1 MRTVTI
7 EDLIGRPLNNTEEK
21 NSPGRV
27 YVQGPM
33 DIPLSPPRISVVGTR
48 RPTGEG
54 VREAQA
60 LTRMLVDND
69 ATVVSGLAAGI
80 DATSHKSAIEHGGR
94 TVAVLG
100 TPLNVTYPASN
111 RDLQA
116 RIADRHL
123 VVSQFSGERPVTKKN
138 FVMRNR
144 TMALISDASVI
155 VEAGEDSGTRHQGW
169 EAIRMKRPLFVC
181 GPVARRRPKWLEEME
196 DYGAITLENYED
208 ILDVVPHNIKLI
220 DVFG

>member
-7 EDLIGRPLNNTEEK
+7 EDLIGRPLNSTEEK
-21 NSPGRV
+21 NSPGTV

-33 DIPLSPPRISVVGTR
+33 DIPLPPPRISVVGTR
-48 RPTGEG
+48 RPTDEG
-54 VREAQA
+54 VKEAQA
-60 LTRMLVDND
+60 LTKMLVDNG
-69 ATVVSGLAAGI
+69 ATVVSGLASGI
-80 DATSHKSAIEHGGR
+80 DTISHKSAIEYGGR

-100 TPLNVTYPASN
+100 TPLDVTYPASN

-123 VVSQFSGERPVTKKN
+123 VVSQFSSGRPVVKKN

-155 VEAGEDSGTRHQGW
+155 VEAGEDSGTRHLGW

-181 GPVARRRPKWLEEME
+181 GPVARRRPKWLEKME
-196 DYGAITLENYED
+196 DYGAITLENYGD
-208 ILDVVPHNIKLI
+208 ILDVAPHNIKLV